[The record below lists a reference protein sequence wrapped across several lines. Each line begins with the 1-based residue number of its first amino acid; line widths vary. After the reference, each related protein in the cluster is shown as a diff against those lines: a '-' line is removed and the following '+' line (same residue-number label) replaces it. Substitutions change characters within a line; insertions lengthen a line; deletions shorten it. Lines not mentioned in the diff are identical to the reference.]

1 MAKEV
6 ASVQEIKLLDGTEVT
21 LRPAS
26 ITVLKKIMKSIKK
39 LDEIEDANE
48 DAVMDVLVDTS
59 AVALR
64 KQLPDVTEWLDL
76 KPEDDE
82 YDAKRE
88 EYTDMIDMEIVNLV
102 NEVCGGIKFNDPNQ
116 VLAAMEAAG
125 KN

>member
-39 LDEIEDANE
+39 LDEIKDADE

-64 KQLPDVTEWLDL
+64 KQLPDVTGWLDL
-76 KPEDDE
+76 KPEDDDYE
-82 YDAKRE
+82 EKRE

>member
-6 ASVQEIKLLDGTEVT
+6 ANIQEINLLDGTEVT

-26 ITVLKKIMKSIKK
+26 ITVLKKIMKSIAK
-39 LDEIEDANE
+39 LDKIEDGNQDE
-48 DAVMDVLVDTS
+48 IMDVLVDTS

-64 KQLPDVTEWLDL
+64 KQLPDVTEWLDM
-76 KPEDDE
+76 KPEDDDYE
-82 YDAKRE
+82 AKRE
-88 EYTDMIDMEIVNLV
+88 EYTDMVDMDIVSLV

-125 KN
+125 TN

>member
-6 ASVQEIKLLDGTEVT
+6 ASKQEILLLDDTEVT

-26 ITVLKKIMKSIKK
+26 ITVLKEIMKSIAR
-39 LDEIEDANE
+39 LDEIEDANQ
-48 DAVMDVLVDTS
+48 DDVMDVLVDTS

-64 KQLPDVTEWLDL
+64 KQLPDVTGWLDM
-76 KPEDDE
+76 KPSDDD
-82 YDAKRE
+82 YAKKRQ
-88 EYTDMIDMEIVNLV
+88 EYTDMVDMEIVNLV

>member
-39 LDEIEDANE
+39 LDEIKDANE

-82 YDAKRE
+82 YEAKRE